1 MNRNVQGWAGT
12 HENDLEL
19 ISLLHSGLSFNDVGD
34 LKKKLTLFI
43 TDWPTSGL
51 QLGEAEKEIQ
61 QQLEYLQAWLLSY
74 ATNLRQQI
82 REDVH
87 ELQQNMILHG
97 PSEY

>member
-1 MNRNVQGWAGT
+1 M
-12 HENDLEL
+12 
-19 ISLLHSGLSFNDVGD
+19 GD

-74 ATNLRQQI
+74 ATNSRQQI

-97 PSEY
+97 PSEYECGSCFTHAFQTSHKFLLWPTLFKTI